1 MKSIFFVVVFVILAI
16 TISQPEKADV
26 KFVPLTV
33 SVPHSFMQNDLSKD
47 FSINF
52 IPKSETNSYKVVLN
66 NEINKLVNS
75 SSISFPFSSCKL
87 KQRPNISLSCKL
99 DEVNGNTGQVTALSI
114 KPMITIGQEQVDFY
128 IIKLSKLNANGE
140 SVDYQFFTKTR
151 HVLAGRETLNYKVS
165 QN

>member
-66 NEINKLVNS
+66 NES
-75 SSISFPFSSCKL
+75 SSNFSPLYPKWRF
-87 KQRPNISLSCKL
+87 Q
-99 DEVNGNTGQVTALSI
+99 
-114 KPMITIGQEQVDFY
+114 
-128 IIKLSKLNANGE
+128 
-140 SVDYQFFTKTR
+140 
-151 HVLAGRETLNYKVS
+151 
-165 QN
+165 